1 MRAALESQARQA
13 VESAAEQATEQIRRS
28 TEELAEKRAAA
39 AEDAFRRW
47 MGEFEQ
53 VRSGSREQFS
63 ADLAARQEEFLAVL
77 KAEFEENFSRAR
89 RILEDLDQKAA
100 VIRMEGESAAETAS
114 RMAQARLQIE
124 AAEAA
129 RTQQPAAPTR
139 QETAAVED
147 AAARWSERLESEMAV
162 AQAQWNELL
171 QSSLDS
177 GIERLAAQL
186 SERSQDVLRS
196 AEQRMSERFAAL
208 QQPFAH
214 VSSEAGE
221 NLATVKLAL
230 DAELSRARSSL
241 GEIENA
247 ASRMKEYSAQ
257 LEAAS
262 HDALNE
268 LHRRLEKILE
278 TQTEEMSR
286 RFELLAAG
294 VPQRVAPSLDS
305 LGQQFVERTV
315 AEVES
320 KLAPRLERVP
330 PLLRE
335 LASREVQA
343 EEGLRLHRER
353 LRQIAENNQ
362 REAAAQLAATLANLR
377 GDFEAARKEALAKWN
392 EELDASG
399 VRAAHAA
406 TESIGRTSEWFQQEA
421 RARLQVLVEQ
431 GLASAGSGLE
441 EQAAESAQKF
451 TSQLDAQSTEHLA
464 QIHQKLDAAA
474 GEVEGRTRTQLE
486 KAAEEAAAS
495 FGQVLRSIS
504 DQETVGFTNT
514 SRAALRERVHELE
527 HSAGSVLQNFESSA
541 ATSLDRLQSQMTEQV
556 EAGVAE
562 GRRALAAES
571 ASSLSAY
578 ANECAAREKELM
590 LGLEF
595 LTRDVAGKFEERL
608 ETTGDSWVISS
619 VRRLNEHGQNAIE
632 SLMRSADQSLRDS
645 CSRFFEGLA
654 QTLRERGVFNSNAAG
669 ASAFQPIPES
679 PHSRTIRLRAALLP
693 ERIVQKFSA
702 REAGKGGFFHP
713 HHFANRTHDV
723 RNLLGAEIWMHRQA
737 QDAFAGAFGVRKR
750 SRRVAERGVGRLQV
764 QGARVMNGRADF
776 ARGELR
782 ADPGAIADV
791 DNELVIDAF
800 VARIVNGE
808 FEARVAEG
816 ALVFAGDLAAAGG
829 PGVEAAELDA
839 EDGALESVH
848 AVVIADEFVLVTRRL
863 SMRAGRASELRDLVV
878 VGGKSAGFSIRAE
891 ILCGI
896 EAKSRGV
903 AEASDATSAIAR
915 PMRLGR
921 IFEDSQAVTH
931 GDFIYG
937 VHVRGAAVEMNGQD
951 GAGARRDGAR
961 EKLGVEVRRGG
972 INIHEHGLRT
982 AISNRLGGGEE
993 GVRRGDDFVALLNT
1007 ER

>member
-1 MRAALESQARQA
+1 MPEAVPSQTSTQRRRSERVMESLPIIVRGVDLLGQPFEERTATLAFNLHGCRYPSRYHLPKNTWVSIEIARGSKLHNVRARVAWVQRPRSVRELFQIAVELESAANIWGYEPNPASWAAAETAAPATAAFSPEEDLRYARESEAGAVFKISSKLRERTMGDQTNITSDSALAPETSLAHEPVPAADNPLLRELRAALESQARQA

-669 ASAFQPIPES
+669 ASAFQPIPEKPAQPNDSTSSGS
-679 PHSRTIRLRAALLP
+679 PS
-693 ERIVQKFSA
+693 
-702 REAGKGGFFHP
+702 
-713 HHFANRTHDV
+713 
-723 RNLLGAEIWMHRQA
+723 
-737 QDAFAGAFGVRKR
+737 
-750 SRRVAERGVGRLQV
+750 
-764 QGARVMNGRADF
+764 
-776 ARGELR
+776 
-782 ADPGAIADV
+782 
-791 DNELVIDAF
+791 
-800 VARIVNGE
+800 
-808 FEARVAEG
+808 
-816 ALVFAGDLAAAGG
+816 
-829 PGVEAAELDA
+829 
-839 EDGALESVH
+839 
-848 AVVIADEFVLVTRRL
+848 
-863 SMRAGRASELRDLVV
+863 
-878 VGGKSAGFSIRAE
+878 
-891 ILCGI
+891 
-896 EAKSRGV
+896 
-903 AEASDATSAIAR
+903 
-915 PMRLGR
+915 
-921 IFEDSQAVTH
+921 
-931 GDFIYG
+931 
-937 VHVRGAAVEMNGQD
+937 
-951 GAGARRDGAR
+951 
-961 EKLGVEVRRGG
+961 
-972 INIHEHGLRT
+972 
-982 AISNRLGGGEE
+982 
-993 GVRRGDDFVALLNT
+993 
-1007 ER
+1007 